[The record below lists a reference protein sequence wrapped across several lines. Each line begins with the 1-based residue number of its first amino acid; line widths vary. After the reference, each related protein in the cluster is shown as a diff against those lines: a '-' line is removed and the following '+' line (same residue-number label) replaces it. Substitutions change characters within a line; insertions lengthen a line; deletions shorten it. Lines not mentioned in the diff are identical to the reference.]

1 MSGENGLCLFE
12 MDILTVM
19 ATPKLREGFA
29 GQDMYVIPRPVLAAA
44 SRHPLVRALYPTD
57 IGWFPEARFHFRSRP
72 NGAAQDHLMMC
83 IGGHGHV
90 IVDGRE
96 HHLHAGELL
105 IIPRHSTHRYWAAED
120 SPWSIYW
127 MHFLGEEADYYL
139 DRIPG
144 PGQPVP
150 VDISTQ
156 TEAIRL
162 FRDCLDTLESG
173 YALPTLIYAAQ
184 SARHILSLLL
194 FRNPSFPVELRAG
207 QRQLQLEGTLEFM
220 RARISEP
227 VRLEEF
233 ANHAGLSVSYFSD
246 LFREQ
251 TGHSPMAH
259 FTQLKIRQACRLL
272 DLTVKPVKVVAI
284 ETGYSDP
291 YYFSRVFKKIMGIS
305 PDKYRAIKKG

>member
-1 MSGENGLCLFE
+1 
-12 MDILTVM
+12 MDILTLM
-19 ATPKLREGFA
+19 TPLRLSEGFA
-29 GQDMYVIPRPVLAAA
+29 GQDMYVIPRPVLAES

-57 IGWFPEARFHFRSRP
+57 IGWFPEAKFHFRSRP

-90 IVDGRE
+90 IVDE
-96 HHLHAGELL
+96 QESHLHAGEFL
-105 IIPRHSTHRYWAAED
+105 IIPRHSSHRYWASD
-120 SPWSIYW
+120 DRPWSIYW

-139 DRIPG
+139 ERILD

-150 VDISTQ
+150 VDPETQ
-156 TEAIRL
+156 SEAIRL
-162 FRDCLDTLESG
+162 FRDCLDTLENG
-173 YALPTLIYAAQ
+173 YAIPTLIYAAQ
-184 SARHILSLLL
+184 AARHILSLLL
-194 FRNPSFPVELRAG
+194 FRNPSFPVEQRAG
-207 QRQLQLEGTLEFM
+207 QRQLKLEGTLEFM
-220 RARISEP
+220 RGRIARQ

-233 ANHAGLSVSYFSD
+233 AVQAGFSVSHFSD

-259 FTQLKIRQACRLL
+259 FTQLKIRHACRLL
-272 DLTVKPVKVVAI
+272 DLTAKPVKAVAI

-305 PDKYRAIKKG
+305 PVHYRAIKKG